1 MSSPAIQGTV
11 ALCKP
16 VPALATLS
24 QGRGDLADDHPS
36 YPGDD
41 HTAGCAALPR
51 AVIKTSRGLSR

>member
-36 YPGDD
+36 YLGED
-41 HTAGCAALPR
+41 HTGCAALPR
-51 AVIKTSRGLSR
+51 AVIKTRRGLSR